1 MVEKFIEIFQGL
13 RLGYGLTKRGNVSEQ
28 GKVESS
34 HRWVEKELT
43 KEIVQGHLDGTGDNL
58 GIVPINENNKC
69 KWGAIDIDE
78 YTFNHKEFT
87 QKMRE
92 LKIPLIVCRSTS
104 GGAHLYLFTK
114 DFVEAKDMRQTLL
127 SLTASL
133 GLVTRKDKI
142 FPQQTKINVETNDR
156 GNFCSLPY
164 YKHKTGTKYAIND
177 DGSAASL
184 ESFYSMY
191 DRYSVD
197 PSKLSEIKVE
207 LNEKAKAVSNGP
219 PCLEVL
225 CSQGFPKGTRN
236 NGLYNIG
243 VYLKKSLPD
252 EWETLIEDYN
262 RKYLNP
268 PLSNAEVENVK
279 KSLRKKD
286 YNYSCN
292 EQPINSFCNREL
304 CRTRKHGIGLANTAL
319 PEISNLTKI
328 NHKPQPQWFV
338 NVDGERLELETD
350 DLQIQARFKKA
361 CMEQLNTII
370 PRVADRQWDTLL
382 RVLFSAIQII
392 EPPESLLIKNQLED
406 LIEDFAVRRAQG
418 RQKSD
423 ILRGVPYTADGET
436 MFRWKDLKK
445 FLERQ
450 KWSFDIRKTGAMIED
465 IFNTTE
471 KTLNIDGKRVRVWV
485 MKAME
490 KQNTSFEKPKYKE
503 EDAF

>member
-43 KEIVQGHLDGTGDNL
+43 KEIVQGHLDWTGDNL
-58 GIVPINENNKC
+58 GIVPINEDNKC

-87 QKMRE
+87 QKMRD
-92 LKIPLIVCRSTS
+92 LKIPFIVCRSTS

-127 SLTASL
+127 TLTASL

-191 DRYSVD
+191 DKYSVD
-197 PSKLSEIKVE
+197 PTKLSEIKVE

-225 CSQGFPKGTRN
+225 CSQ
-236 NGLYNIG
+236 
-243 VYLKKSLPD
+243 
-252 EWETLIEDYN
+252 
-262 RKYLNP
+262 
-268 PLSNAEVENVK
+268 
-279 KSLRKKD
+279 
-286 YNYSCN
+286 
-292 EQPINSFCNREL
+292 
-304 CRTRKHGIGLANTAL
+304 
-319 PEISNLTKI
+319 
-328 NHKPQPQWFV
+328 
-338 NVDGERLELETD
+338 
-350 DLQIQARFKKA
+350 
-361 CMEQLNTII
+361 
-370 PRVADRQWDTLL
+370 
-382 RVLFSAIQII
+382 
-392 EPPESLLIKNQLED
+392 
-406 LIEDFAVRRAQG
+406 
-418 RQKSD
+418 
-423 ILRGVPYTADGET
+423 
-436 MFRWKDLKK
+436 
-445 FLERQ
+445 
-450 KWSFDIRKTGAMIED
+450 
-465 IFNTTE
+465 
-471 KTLNIDGKRVRVWV
+471 
-485 MKAME
+485 
-490 KQNTSFEKPKYKE
+490 
-503 EDAF
+503 